1 MKSFIEFFK
10 VGTGKGQPFNYQCR
24 LACGDRNESE
34 SESQWL
40 SRGTKCE
47 TTLITIP
54 TGLGKTEAVVF
65 AWLWNRFMSVDGKSD
80 EKWQTRLI
88 YCLPMRTLVDQTAKR
103 VRDFL
108 KNLNEN
114 AMQLGLGENALSE
127 LEWMNK
133 VSPVVLM
140 GGGELDEIQ
149 RQWDIFPEKPC
160 IIIGTQDMLL
170 SRALNRGYGMNI
182 YRWPAHFGLLNVDSL
197 WVFDETQL
205 MGVSMETSAQ
215 LDAFRKRFG
224 NETLNCKCWWM
235 SATLDESRL
244 NTIDQKQF
252 GEQKRVIK
260 LSNADL
266 SEDIVSKKVNAAKPV
281 SNCPV
286 KLMPK
291 DKGYAPKLTKF
302 ILEKHK
308 PGSLTIV
315 IVNRVDR
322 AQEIFTA
329 LEKEARGINLSL
341 IHSRFRPA
349 DRKNS
354 ESLLN
359 SNGIVVST
367 QAIEAGVDCSA
378 KTLITEL
385 APWSSLIQ
393 RFGRCNRR
401 GEDADA
407 EIYWIDYDSE
417 EKNDEF
423 YLPYTV
429 EELNVA
435 RANLRKL
442 ENARI
447 VDLQKIPYS
456 EPEEVRFII
465 RSKDIIELFDTTP
478 DISGRY
484 IDVTRFIREKEGAEV
499 QLFWRDNVAELVKND
514 ENIEPVSDELCRVP
528 LARFKQFIKK
538 AKGGKQVEAY
548 YWSYLDERWEMATEE
563 TVYPGCIY
571 LLDSKSGGYSE
582 KLGWTGEHGTV
593 VTPLNVPK
601 TEGDGIS
608 RDPNCKSWVWVLLSD
623 HLKETERVAK
633 EILFKVEKI
642 LPGLLEK
649 DDVKAI
655 EEAALYHDLG
665 KAHPVF
671 QNAIK
676 KSEKAPDESAFYAK
690 SPGGVLRYERKYFR
704 HELASAIAWLMI
716 NNNSEKVVNLTAYLI
731 AAHHGKV
738 RLSIRSMPDEKP
750 PQGDQ
755 RIARGIY
762 EGDVLPPVSING
774 NQIPEVKLD
783 LSYMEIGVDKNR
795 GESWIARMTRLRD
808 EIGIFKLAYLETLVR
823 AADARASINAN
834 NSK

>member
-1 MKSFIEFFK
+1 MMRVFDTFFK
-10 VGTGKGQPFNYQCR
+10 IGTGKEKPFSYQCR
-24 LACGDRNESE
+24 LACGERGEKESDC
-34 SESQWL
+34 QWL
-40 SRGTKCE
+40 SRATKCE

-65 AWLWNRFMSVDGKSD
+65 AWLWNRFLSVDGKSN
-80 EKWQTRLI
+80 EKWQTRLV
-88 YCLPMRTLVDQTAKR
+88 YCLPMRTLVEQTANRIKE
-103 VRDFL
+103 FL
-108 KNLNEN
+108 KNLFEN
-114 AMQLGLGENALSE
+114 AARLDLGENALRE
-127 LEWMNK
+127 LEWMAK

-140 GGGELDEIQ
+140 GGEELNEAQ
-149 RQWDIFPEKPC
+149 RQWDIFPEKPS

-182 YRWPAHFGLLNVDSL
+182 YRWPMHFGLLNVDSL

-224 NETLNCKCWWM
+224 NETINCKCWWM

-244 NTIDQKQF
+244 DTIDQKQY
-252 GEQKRVIK
+252 GGQRRVVK
-260 LSNADL
+260 LSEADL
-266 SEDIVSKKVNAAKPV
+266 AEHIVSKRVNASKPV
-281 SNCPV
+281 SKCPIT
-286 KLMPK
+286 LIPK
-291 DKGYAPKLTKF
+291 DKSYAPKLTKF

-308 PGSLTIV
+308 SDSLTIV

-329 LEKEARGINLSL
+329 LEKEANGINLSL

-354 ESLLN
+354 ESALKG
-359 SNGIVVST
+359 NGIVVST

-393 RFGRCNRR
+393 RFGRCNRK
-401 GEDADA
+401 GEDSGA
-407 EIYWIDYDSE
+407 EIYWIDYANE
-417 EKNDEF
+417 EENDEF
-423 YLPYTV
+423 YLPYKK
-429 EELNVA
+429 EELKAA
-435 RANLRKL
+435 RANLQKL
-442 ENARI
+442 GNACI
-447 VDLQKIPYS
+447 SELQKIPYR

-465 RSKDIIELFDTTP
+465 RSKDVIELFDTTP

-499 QLFWRDNVAELVKND
+499 QVFWRENVAELVKSE
-514 ENIEPVSDELCRVP
+514 ENIEPISEELCRVP
-528 LARFKQFIKK
+528 LSKFKDFITKTK
-538 AKGGKQVEAY
+538 GKQVEAY
-548 YWSYLDERWEMATEE
+548 YWNYLDERWDRATEE
-563 TVYPGCIY
+563 TVYPGGIY
-571 LLDSKSGGYSE
+571 ILDSKAGGYSE
-582 KLGWTGEHGTV
+582 KLGWTGVYGTIVKPIV
-593 VTPLNVPK
+593 VSK
-601 TEGDGIS
+601 TDGDSFS
-608 RDPNCKSWVWVLLSD
+608 RDRNCKSGGWVLLSD
-623 HLKETERVAK
+623 HLIETHRVAK
-633 EILFKVEKI
+633 EILLEI
-642 LPGLLEK
+642 ERTLPGLLEK
-649 DDVKAI
+649 VDIQAI
-655 EEAALYHDLG
+655 ENAALYHDLG

-671 QNAIK
+671 QNAIRK
-676 KSEKAPDESAFYAK
+676 AETAPDDSALYAK
-690 SPGGVLRYERKYFR
+690 SPEGVAKYERKYFR

-716 NNNSEKVVNLTAYLI
+716 NNNSDKVVNLAAYLI

-750 PQGDQ
+750 PQGDL

-783 LSYMEIGVDKNR
+783 LSYMEIGFDKNR

-808 EIGIFKLAYLETLVR
+808 EIGIFKLGYLETLVR
-823 AADARASINAN
+823 AADARASIKSN